1 MIDKSMEINIEEKL
15 KSLYRLQL
23 VDSRIDEIRNLRG
36 ILPREIESLQKEL
49 NNLLKEIK
57 NIQDEIID
65 LEKKIQERKLNIK
78 SSDIYIKKFKI
89 QQDKVRNNK
98 DFEYLNK
105 EIEYQELEIELSHK
119 RIKEYFT
126 KIDQKKIFIKEKN
139 NLCIDKKEHLSD
151 KKNKLEKIIAINK
164 EEEERIMR
172 VSNNI
177 SKTID
182 PKLLRVYRKIRKGV
196 KDGLAVVP
204 VKRGAS
210 VGSYLF
216 IPPQVHSDLI
226 QRKHIIIDE
235 HSGRILVDSD
245 LAEEIEK
252 EVNFT

>member
-1 MIDKSMEINIEEKL
+1 MVDKSIEINIEEKL
-15 KSLYRLQL
+15 KNLYRLQL

-36 ILPREIESLQKEL
+36 ILPKEIEFLQKGL
-49 NNLLKEIK
+49 NYLLEEIK
-57 NIQDEIID
+57 NIQNEIFC
-65 LEKKIQERKLNIK
+65 LEKQIQEKRLNIK
-78 SSDIYIKKFKI
+78 SSDSYIKKFKI
-89 QQDKVRNNK
+89 QQNKTRNNK
-98 DFEYLNK
+98 DFEFFNK

-119 RIKEYFT
+119 RIKEYF
-126 KIDQKKIFIKEKN
+126 KNIDQKKILIQEKN
-139 NLCIDKKEHLSD
+139 NLCIDKKEHLYN
-151 KKNKLEKIIAINK
+151 KKIKLEKIISKNK
-164 EEEERIMR
+164 EQEERIIK

-182 PKLLRVYRKIRKGV
+182 PNLLQVYRRIRRGV

-226 QRKHIIIDE
+226 QRKNIIIDE
-235 HSGRILVDSD
+235 HSGRILVDSG

-252 EVNFT
+252 EVIFT

>member
-1 MIDKSMEINIEEKL
+1 MEINIEEKL
-15 KSLYRLQL
+15 RNLYRLQL

-36 ILPREIESLQKEL
+36 VLPREIESLKKEL
-49 NNLLKEIK
+49 NDLLEEIK
-57 NIQDEIID
+57 NIQYEIIL
-65 LEKKIQERKLNIK
+65 LEKQIQEKRLNIK

-98 DFEYLNK
+98 DFEHINK

-119 RIKEYFT
+119 RIKEYFAN
-126 KIDQKKIFIKEKN
+126 IDQKKNLIKEKN
-139 NLCIDKKEHLSD
+139 NLCIDKKEHLSH
-151 KKNKLEKIIAINK
+151 KKIKLEQIITENK
-164 EEEERIMR
+164 EEEERIIR
-172 VSNNI
+172 ISNNI

-182 PKLLRVYRKIRKGV
+182 PTLLKVYKKIRNGV

-252 EVNFT
+252 EVIFT

>member
-1 MIDKSMEINIEEKL
+1 MEINIEEKL
-15 KSLYRLQL
+15 RNLYRLQL

-36 ILPREIESLQKEL
+36 VLPKEIEILQKEL
-49 NNLLKEIK
+49 NNLLEEIQNIK
-57 NIQDEIID
+57 NEILSLEKQIQ
-65 LEKKIQERKLNIK
+65 EKKINIK
-78 SSDIYIKKFKI
+78 SSDIEIKKFKI

-98 DFEYLNK
+98 EFEFFNK

-119 RIKEYFT
+119 RIKEYFAN
-126 KIDQKKIFIKEKN
+126 IDQKKILIKEKN
-139 NLCIDKKEHLSD
+139 HLYIEKKEYLYN
-151 KKNKLEKIIAINK
+151 KKIQLEKIISENQ
-164 EEEERIMR
+164 EEEEKIMR
-172 VSNNI
+172 ISNSI
-177 SKTID
+177 AQKID
-182 PKLLRVYRKIRKGV
+182 PKLLQIYKKIRKGV

-226 QRKHIIIDE
+226 QRKQIIIDE

-252 EVNFT
+252 EINFT